1 MSMDTTFIIKN
12 MVCDRCIASVTAI
25 LRQAGLVPLSVQL
38 GCVRVQ
44 GVPTVAV
51 MDTLRALLA
60 QAGFE
65 LIDEQRQQTAERIRT
80 AIVQMVHHGQEDP
93 TVNLSANIV
102 RLTHCDYASASRV
115 FSEVAGTTIERYY
128 IHQRIE
134 RVKELLQYGQLTLSE
149 IALQMHY
156 SSTAYLSAQFKS
168 VTGLTP
174 TQYKALQAQS
184 RQTLDRI

>member
-1 MSMDTTFIIKN
+1 MRPLHSFRHDPLATGRN
-12 MVCDRCIASVTAI
+12 GSAVCP
-25 LRQAGLVPLSVQL
+25 AGLCAGAGRSH
-38 GCVRVQ
+38 GCRHS
-44 GVPTVAV
+44 
-51 MDTLRALLA
+51 TLRELLA

-93 TVNLSANIV
+93 AANLSANIT

-115 FSEVAGTTIERYY
+115 FSEVTGTTIERYY

-168 VTGLTP
+168 ITGLTP
-174 TQYKALQAQS
+174 TQYKA
-184 RQTLDRI
+184 RQTQPRQPLDQL

>member
-1 MSMDTTFIIKN
+1 MDTTFIIKN
-12 MVCDRCIASVTAI
+12 MVCDRCIASVTVI
-25 LRQAGLVPLSVQL
+25 LRQAGMVPLSVLL

-44 GVPTVAV
+44 GVPAEATIA
-51 MDTLRALLA
+51 TLRELLA

-65 LIDEQRQQTAERIRT
+65 LIDEQRQQTAELIRT

-93 TVNLSANIV
+93 AANLSANIT

-115 FSEVAGTTIERYY
+115 FSEVTGTTIERYY

-168 VTGLTP
+168 ITGLTP
-174 TQYKALQAQS
+174 TQYKAQQTQPRQS
-184 RQTLDRI
+184 LDRL